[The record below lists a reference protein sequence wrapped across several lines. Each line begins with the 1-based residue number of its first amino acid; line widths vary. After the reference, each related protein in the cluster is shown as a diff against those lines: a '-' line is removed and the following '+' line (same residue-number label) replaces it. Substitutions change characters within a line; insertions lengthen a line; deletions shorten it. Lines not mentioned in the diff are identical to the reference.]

1 MTWIISKALMK
12 DYENSRSSRGPGE
25 ESSADISSDG
35 EQSVPSNGMPTHGTF
50 WSPGKTTDASKPS
63 RSGMTFKPL
72 TDDLG
77 EAVLMSYLE
86 AFPVRTFPVQ
96 ERERESKENEAPCG
110 DTWQESSAKF
120 DLASSSWKTHQCLWD
135 EDLPSSSLTLP
146 RWGMMRS
153 GVLWE
158 RITLPPLISGTE
170 SGLWGTPRAGMG
182 RSPACHYD
190 RGKGNLEEQVG
201 AAEYA
206 KTWPTPCARDHKGV
220 SGSGR
225 QAKRG
230 NPQDTLCNAV
240 AGRMWPTPSAHK
252 QTASGDLVNADGT
265 PWDGESKPHSKK
277 TGKPVQTALLD
288 RVKMFPTPGANEDSY
303 RLAGNSQQSN
313 GLGAMARRE
322 ALEQDPEVGGQL
334 NPTWVEWLMNWPIG
348 WTDTDTNCKHE
359 TEYWKAASST
369 ANQSDQLREMWWNR
383 ESGAPP
389 QRPESDK
396 QRSVQSRGAVFQVP
410 PSGALEDQ
418 SREMQSVRN
427 VIPTEADKTSETL
440 RQFRM
445 QQDSR
450 EDISR
455 VAVGIK
461 CRVDRLRCIGN
472 GQVPAVAKLA
482 WEVLSK

>member
-12 DYENSRSSRGPGE
+12 DYENSRSSQGRGE
-25 ESSADISSDG
+25 ESSAGSCSDG
-35 EQSVPSNGMPTHGTF
+35 AQSVPSSGTDMHGTF
-50 WSPGKTTDASKPS
+50 WSPGKTTDVLKPS

-77 EAVLMSYLE
+77 EAVLMSCLE
-86 AFPVRTFPVQ
+86 VFPVRTFHAPEKVQ
-96 ERERESKENEAPCG
+96 ESKENEAPCG
-110 DTWQESSAKF
+110 YTWQESSAKF
-120 DLASSSWKTHQCLWD
+120 DLATHSWKIAQCLWE
-135 EDLPSSSLTLP
+135 EDLLESSVTLP
-146 RWGMMRS
+146 KWGMMRS

-158 RITLPPLISGTE
+158 RTTPALLTSGTE
-170 SGLWGTPRAGMG
+170 SGSWGTPRAGMG

-190 RGKGNLEEQVG
+190 RGRGNLEEQVG

-206 KTWPTPCARDHKGV
+206 KTWPTPTRNDAVGAGYQK
-220 SGSGR
+220 SNGSHFFTLPGAVGATKHLPPEMEEKR
-225 QAKRG
+225 QVK
-230 NPQDTLCNAV
+230 
-240 AGRMWPTPSAHK
+240 WPTP
-252 QTASGDLVNADGT
+252 TAQDAKNNGAPSQMVRNTKPLNA
-265 PWDGESKPHSKK
+265 
-277 TGKPVQTALLD
+277 
-288 RVKMFPTPGANEDSY
+288 
-303 RLAGNSQQSN
+303 
-313 GLGAMARRE
+313 
-322 ALEQDPEVGGQL
+322 EVGGQL
-334 NPTWVEWLMNWPIG
+334 NPTWVEWLMNWPTG
-348 WTDTDTNCKHE
+348 WTDTDTNCKYE

-472 GQVPAVAKLA
+472 GQVPAAAKLA

>member
-12 DYENSRSSRGPGE
+12 DYENSRSLRGPGE

-77 EAVLMSYLE
+77 EAVLMSCLE

-206 KTWPTPCARDHKGV
+206 K
-220 SGSGR
+220 
-225 QAKRG
+225 
-230 NPQDTLCNAV
+230 
-240 AGRMWPTPSAHK
+240 MWPTPTRNDAVGAGYQKSNGSHFFTLPGAVGATKHLPPEMEERR
-252 QTASGDLVNADGT
+252 Q
-265 PWDGESKPHSKK
+265 
-277 TGKPVQTALLD
+277 
-288 RVKMFPTPGANEDSY
+288 VKWPTPTAQDAKNNGAP
-303 RLAGNSQQSN
+303 SQMVRN
-313 GLGAMARRE
+313 TKPLNA
-322 ALEQDPEVGGQL
+322 EVGGAL
-334 NPTWVEWLMNWPIG
+334 NPNWVEWLMGWPLG
-348 WTDTDTNCKHE
+348 WTDCAVSVTDK
-359 TEYWKAASST
+359 
-369 ANQSDQLREMWWNR
+369 
-383 ESGAPP
+383 
-389 QRPESDK
+389 
-396 QRSVQSRGAVFQVP
+396 FQQWQN
-410 PSGALEDQ
+410 SHW
-418 SREMQSVRN
+418 R
-427 VIPTEADKTSETL
+427 
-440 RQFRM
+440 F
-445 QQDSR
+445 
-450 EDISR
+450 
-455 VAVGIK
+455 
-461 CRVDRLRCIGN
+461 
-472 GQVPAVAKLA
+472 
-482 WEVLSK
+482 

>member
-12 DYENSRSSRGPGE
+12 DYENSRSLRGRGE

-35 EQSVPSNGMPTHGTF
+35 ELSAPSSGTDMHGTF
-50 WSPGKTTDASKPS
+50 WSPGKTTDVLKPS
-63 RSGMTFKPL
+63 RSGMTYKPL

-77 EAVLMSYLE
+77 EAALMSYLE

-110 DTWQESSAKF
+110 NTWRESSAKYCR
-120 DLASSSWKTHQCLWD
+120 DSSSWKTHQCLWE
-135 EDLPSSSLTLP
+135 EDLPSSSLILP
-146 RWGMMRS
+146 KWGMMQN

-158 RITLPPLISGTE
+158 RTTPGLPTSGTE

-190 RGKGNLEEQVG
+190 RGKWNLEEQVG

-206 KTWPTPCARDHKGV
+206 KMWPTPCARDHKGV

-322 ALEQDPEVGGQL
+322 ALEQDPVSGGQL
-334 NPTWVEWLMNWPIG
+334 NPTWVEWLMGWPLG
-348 WTDTDTNCKHE
+348 WTDCAALVTDK
-359 TEYWKAASST
+359 
-369 ANQSDQLREMWWNR
+369 
-383 ESGAPP
+383 
-389 QRPESDK
+389 
-396 QRSVQSRGAVFQVP
+396 FQQWQN
-410 PSGALEDQ
+410 SHG
-418 SREMQSVRN
+418 R
-427 VIPTEADKTSETL
+427 
-440 RQFRM
+440 F
-445 QQDSR
+445 
-450 EDISR
+450 
-455 VAVGIK
+455 
-461 CRVDRLRCIGN
+461 
-472 GQVPAVAKLA
+472 
-482 WEVLSK
+482 